1 MASADLADADF
12 TEADISQA
20 NLEGATLERATLIKT
35 QALGT
40 NFHQTILTEVT
51 LEAWNIDSTTN
62 LDGAVCD
69 YVYLLRN
76 QQERRPSSGTFAP
89 GEFTKLFQEVLDTI
103 DLIFRDGVDWR
114 AFLQTLNQVQ
124 VENGDAQ
131 LAIQAIENKGNGVVV
146 VKLQAAP
153 NTDKEALHRSFMQGY
168 QKAFK
173 AAEQNYKSQLHAKD
187 REIQIYHQESANL
200 YEILKLQAQRPINV
214 KAIAGNNDVND
225 NSNNLNITGNI
236 SGSTISFGDING
248 QVSNQ
253 INQLPPAAPG
263 QPDIKE
269 LLSQIQA
276 LIQSEGQLSDASRAF
291 ALEQLKELVRAA
303 QNPQDSAMKK
313 VAKQSMAL
321 LNNIS
326 IVSGSVQMGVFLKQA
341 WPLIFGFFGL

>member
-1 MASADLADADF
+1 
-12 TEADISQA
+12 
-20 NLEGATLERATLIKT
+20 
-35 QALGT
+35 
-40 NFHQTILTEVT
+40 
-51 LEAWNIDSTTN
+51 
-62 LDGAVCD
+62 
-69 YVYLLRN
+69 
-76 QQERRPSSGTFAP
+76 
-89 GEFTKLFQEVLDTI
+89 
-103 DLIFRDGVDWR
+103 
-114 AFLQTLNQVQ
+114 
-124 VENGDAQ
+124 
-131 LAIQAIENKGNGVVV
+131 VVV

-173 AAEQNYKSQLHAKD
+173 AAEQKYKSQLHAKD
-187 REIQIYHQESANL
+187 REIQIYHQESASL

-225 NSNNLNITGNI
+225 NSNNLNITGDI

-263 QPDIKE
+263 QPDIQE

-303 QNPQDSAMKK
+303 HNPQDSAMKK

-326 IVSGSVQMGVFLKQA
+326 IISGSVQMGVFLKQA
-341 WPLIFGFFGL
+341 WPLIHGFFGL